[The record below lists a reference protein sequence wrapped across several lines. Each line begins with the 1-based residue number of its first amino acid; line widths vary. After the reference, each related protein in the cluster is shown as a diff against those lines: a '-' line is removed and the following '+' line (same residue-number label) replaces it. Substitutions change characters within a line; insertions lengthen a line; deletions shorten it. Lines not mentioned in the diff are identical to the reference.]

1 MLAGVK
7 SGGGREGA
15 CLMTDEDRDLWR
27 LEMRE
32 RMAELREQM
41 ATMQQQVGDIKKVND
56 SLDAY
61 LLQPRSPGKPSR
73 ASELDDVLAA
83 VRAGGFGLNVLK
95 GLAAII
101 AAVGVVWAAL
111 QWGKGP

>member
-1 MLAGVK
+1 
-7 SGGGREGA
+7 
-15 CLMTDEDRDLWR
+15 MTDEDRDLWR

-32 RMAELREQM
+32 GMAELRDHM
-41 ATMQQQVGDIKKVND
+41 ATMQQQVSEIKKVND
-56 SLDAY
+56 NLDAY

-73 ASELDDVLAA
+73 ASELDNVLDA
-83 VRAGGFGLNVLK
+83 VRAGGIGVSAVK
-95 GLAAII
+95 GIAAVIATVG